1 MPTNVLVLNKSWLV
15 TGAGAPEGVHAG
27 PVGSVYL
34 REDGGTGTS
43 LYIKESGSGNTGWV
57 AVAPSAGGGAPA
69 AHAPTHKTGGSDPIK
84 LDELGSPTDTLALNV
99 STSAHGLMQKYPGG
113 TTTYL
118 RADGVFATVPAPAVA
133 PHATTHQAGGS
144 DPVKLDALAAPTDVS
159 TLNASTSTHGLLRKL
174 SNVATQYLDG
184 TGAWTVPPVGGTWTV
199 GAGAIILNRYT
210 VIGKTVHWSLYVSWF
225 SGSNTIAGTVT
236 GLNVFLPAITFTTP
250 IYQRVAYGIDAGV
263 LAEMLCQP
271 TGGSAVQFFKMNG
284 TNFTAGTTTGFMTTM
299 TWEIT

>member
-1 MPTNVLVLNKSWLV
+1 
-15 TGAGAPEGVHAG
+15 
-27 PVGSVYL
+27 
-34 REDGGTGTS
+34 
-43 LYIKESGSGNTGWV
+43 
-57 AVAPSAGGGAPA
+57 
-69 AHAPTHKTGGSDPIK
+69 
-84 LDELGSPTDTLALNV
+84 
-99 STSAHGLMQKYPGG
+99 
-113 TTTYL
+113 
-118 RADGVFATVPAPAVA
+118 VA

-184 TGAWTVPPVGGTWTV
+184 TGAWTVPPVGGTWTAVPFSAANFTASGGGTWTV